1 MATRDY
7 LFFLCATA
15 ALFILSGCVAK
26 DPLPQGKVYP
36 STSINVPFIPP
47 RQDLCGST
55 SIQMVAQYWQANS
68 NYSPKLSLQELDQR
82 TLLPLKGGTLQ
93 LELVS
98 AARANGL
105 IAYPLEPNFDALL
118 SEIIAHHPVIVLINR
133 SYSWYPLWHY
143 IPVNGYDT
151 TRKEFLTHF
160 SDQPNEPIGIKTFA
174 ELWKR
179 SEYWGI
185 VLLPP
190 GEIPASATSK
200 KFLRS
205 VYELEK
211 IGMVDEAIRSYQSA
225 LIRWPE
231 DSDIHF
237 ILGNSYYRMDRL
249 REAEESY
256 RSFLLSNPTHPLALN
271 NLALLLSKTGRK
283 TEGLALLDNAAS
295 KDPEIQKILR
305 DTREEIMKK

>member
-1 MATRDY
+1 VAIRDY
-7 LFFLCATA
+7 LFFLFATA

-26 DPLPQGKVYP
+26 DPLPHGKVYP

-47 RQDLCGST
+47 REDLCGST
-55 SIQMVAQYWQANS
+55 SIQMVAQYWQSNS
-68 NYSPKLSLQELDQR
+68 KYSPKLSLQELDQR

-93 LELVS
+93 VELVS

-118 SEIIAHHPVIVLINR
+118 SELIAQHPVIVLINR

-151 TRKEFLTHF
+151 RRKEFLTHF

-179 SEYWGI
+179 SENWGV

-211 IGMVDEAIRSYQSA
+211 VGMVEEAIRSYQSA

-231 DSDIHF
+231 DLDIHF
-237 ILGNSYYRMDRL
+237 ILGNSYYRVDRL
-249 REAEESY
+249 SEAEESY
-256 RSFLLSNPTHPLALN
+256 RRFLSRNPIHPLALN
-271 NLALLLSKTGRK
+271 NLALLLSKTGKK
-283 TEGLALLDNAAS
+283 TEGLALLDHAVS
-295 KDPEIQKILR
+295 KDPEVQKMLR
-305 DTREEIMKK
+305 ETREEILKK

>member
-1 MATRDY
+1 MPGR
-7 LFFLCATA
+7 
-15 ALFILSGCVAK
+15 
-26 DPLPQGKVYP
+26 VYP

-47 RQDLCGST
+47 RTDLCGST
-55 SIQMVAQYWQANS
+55 SIQMVAQYWQS
-68 NYSPKLSLQELDQR
+68 SSKYSPKLSIQELDQR

-93 LELVS
+93 VELVS

-105 IAYPLEPNFDALL
+105 IAYPLEPNFDALF
-118 SEIIAHHPVIVLINR
+118 SELIAHHPVIVLINR

-143 IPVNGYDT
+143 IPVNGYDG
-151 TRKEFLTHF
+151 TRREVLTHF
-160 SDQPNEPIGIKTFA
+160 SDQPNEPIAVETFV

-179 SEYWGI
+179 SDNWGV

-211 IGMVDEAIRSYQSA
+211 IGMVDEAIQSYQSA
-225 LIRWPE
+225 LMRWPE

-237 ILGNSYYRMDRL
+237 ILGNSYYRMHRL
-249 REAEESY
+249 SEAEESY
-256 RSFLLSNPTHPLALN
+256 RRFLLSNPSHPLALN
-271 NLALLLSKTGRK
+271 NLAILLSKTGRK
-283 TEGLALLDNAAS
+283 REGLTLLDNAVS
-295 KDPEIQKILR
+295 KDSEIQKMLQN
-305 DTREEIMKK
+305 TREEILKN

>member
-1 MATRDY
+1 MAIRDY
-7 LFFLCATA
+7 RFFLVATA

-26 DPLPQGKVYP
+26 DPLPQGKVYH
-36 STSINVPFIPP
+36 STSINVPFVPP
-47 RQDLCGST
+47 RTDLCGST
-55 SIQMVAQYWQANS
+55 SIQMVAQYWQSNS
-68 NYSPKLSLQELDQR
+68 NYSPKLSLQELDER

-93 LELVS
+93 VELVS

-105 IAYPLEPNFDALL
+105 IAYLLEPNFESLL
-118 SEIIAHHPVIVLINR
+118 SELMAHHPVIVLINR

-143 IPVNGYDT
+143 IPVNGYDE
-151 TRKEFLTHF
+151 TRRELLTHF
-160 SDQPNEPIGIKTFA
+160 SDQPNEPIGIETFT

-179 SEYWGI
+179 SEYWGV

-190 GEIPASATSK
+190 GEIPSSATSK

-211 IGMVDEAIRSYQSA
+211 VGMVEESIRSYQSA
-225 LIRWPE
+225 LVRWPE

-237 ILGNSYYRMDRL
+237 ILGNSYYSVDRL
-249 REAEESY
+249 SEAEASY
-256 RSFLLSNPTHPLALN
+256 RHFLLSNPSHPLALN

-283 TEGLALLDNAAS
+283 KEGLTLLDKAVS
-295 KDPEIQKILR
+295 KDPEIQKMLR
-305 DTREEIMKK
+305 NTREEILKN